1 MMNTKYIVVIMLCS
15 STLNAMNEVVYK
27 KPYVV
32 AQVYNESENIIFM
45 SGHNENQVLHADTL
59 NPESKIIFW
68 VRDEQPIKISARGI
82 YCIYL
87 NFYYDNTG
95 YPQDTRLIFEKL
107 EAAQVSNKIGPTS
120 VFRKLLPVCPFGK
133 RVTFRILLD
142 ETVVMISD
150 TQVLPDDTPLSAP
163 EFPARPPFAS

>member
-1 MMNTKYIVVIMLCS
+1 MNTKFMLAIMLCGN
-15 STLNAMNEVVYK
+15 TLNAMDEVIYK

-59 NPESKIIFW
+59 NPESKVNFW
-68 VRDEQPIKISARGI
+68 VRDEQPVKISTRGI
-82 YCIYL
+82 YWIYL
-87 NFYYDNTG
+87 NFYYDKTG
-95 YPQDTRLIFEKL
+95 YPRDTRLLFEKF
-107 EAAQVSNKIGPTS
+107 EAAQVSNKIGPVS

-150 TQVLPDDTPLSAP
+150 TQLLTDDTPLSAQ
-163 EFPARPPFAS
+163 EFPARPPFTS